1 MKKNWLPIAFVI
13 AAAVA
18 TAQET
23 TPPREGSRAAQRQFA
38 GEVVAAD
45 LTSKMLTV
53 KAHAVDPNGERTEKT
68 LAMAVAE
75 SAVPQLGTLKPG
87 DKVNVLWQRD
97 EAERR
102 DMVITISK
110 APAPPETE
118 KQ

>member
-23 TPPREGSRAAQRQFA
+23 TPPPEGSKSGQRQFA
-38 GEVVAAD
+38 GEVVTAD
-45 LTSKMLTV
+45 SASKMLTV
-53 KAHAVDPNGERTEKT
+53 KAQAVDQSGQRAEKT
-68 LAMAVAE
+68 LALAVAE

-97 EAERR
+97 EMEKR
-102 DMVITISK
+102 DVVITITK